1 MENSQ
6 EKKQITE
13 KYFLDTNTLAYLI
26 SNEDIEKHKKIKDFI
41 KNKNLFISI
50 QNLKEL
56 SNILF
61 KKTNLNNKAIEKI
74 ILNIGRKFN
83 LLLEQPEDI
92 VYAIQK
98 NENKNNFYDCLLIA
112 TMIRNNIKVIVT
124 ENEKDFSNFENIKV
138 INPFK

>member
-6 EKKQITE
+6 EKKQITK

-61 KKTNLNNKAIEKI
+61 KKTNLNNKSIKKI

-83 LLLEQPEDI
+83 
-92 VYAIQK
+92 Y
-98 NENKNNFYDCLLIA
+98 Y
-112 TMIRNNIKVIVT
+112 
-124 ENEKDFSNFENIKV
+124 
-138 INPFK
+138 